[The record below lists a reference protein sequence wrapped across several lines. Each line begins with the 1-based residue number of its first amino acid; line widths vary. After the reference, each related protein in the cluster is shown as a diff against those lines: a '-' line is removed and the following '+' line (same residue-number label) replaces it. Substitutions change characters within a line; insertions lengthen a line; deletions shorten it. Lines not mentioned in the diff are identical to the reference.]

1 MLRPE
6 EVPDVPDDGLN
17 ADLACCERFIDR
29 QLSDKGTKGGVAIVA
44 LPQNMEHMERA
55 IRRMYIGQGWLVSSA
70 GMGRIRL
77 ERPATDPQR
86 QA

>member
-17 ADLACCERFIDR
+17 ADLACCEKCIDQ
-29 QLSDKGTKGGVAIVA
+29 QLSTKGTRLGVAVVDL
-44 LPQNMEHMERA
+44 LPGMERLKRA
-55 IRRMYIGQGWLVSSA
+55 IRRMDIGQGWLVSSA

-86 QA
+86 KA